1 MVSIDTIV
9 STETIAQLPRTGLRV
24 SILRI
29 EGNSTTEPAM
39 ETLLSQHAYGRV
51 LLHIVA
57 MIADGH
63 IRWHCAGIA
72 RELLP

>member
-1 MVSIDTIV
+1 
-9 STETIAQLPRTGLRV
+9 
-24 SILRI
+24 
-29 EGNSTTEPAM
+29 M